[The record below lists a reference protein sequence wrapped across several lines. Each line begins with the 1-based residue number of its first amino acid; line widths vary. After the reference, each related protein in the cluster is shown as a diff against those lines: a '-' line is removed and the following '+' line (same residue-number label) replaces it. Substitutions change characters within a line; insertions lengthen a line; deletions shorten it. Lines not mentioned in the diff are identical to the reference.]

1 MKILPPDSPLLNDRA
16 PRVHGMSLSGAYN
29 LSIDPR
35 TYDGADYRTAAAILA
50 IELKKLTAVDPDK

>member
-1 MKILPPDSPLLNDRA
+1 M
-16 PRVHGMSLSGAYN
+16 HGMSLSGAYN